1 MNHSEEFV
9 PLFLEDCRTDGF
21 EDNSTHF
28 HLSNTTAVEFNVS
41 NVPGFDALS
50 APFRL
55 LLQNCN
61 SLTSDMELEGPSS
74 SPIPALSRPLLVL
87 EAVALG
93 LMILL
98 TIGGN
103 LLVIVAVVPSPTL
116 RSPTHSLIVNLAVA
130 DLLLGVTVLPLSAT
144 RELSGVWT
152 LGPSLCSVWTALDVL
167 CCTASILSLCGISV
181 DRYIG
186 VSRPLAYSRIL
197 TKRRARGLIAG
208 IWALALAISIAP
220 PLGWRDEG
228 VDTSSETECHVNK
241 QLGYVIFSACGSFY
255 LPALVIL
262 ALYALV
268 YRAAARHSRFL
279 QSGSRVTRSD
289 VTLRVHLGSTKSGNN
304 SLKASIYEGH
314 SIEKGMNNCTGSTL
328 LFEAA
333 SRCGTE
339 PWPSCEQG
347 RRLTVAGLYGRA
359 AKFRRQKKAAKTLGI
374 VVGGFLLCWFP
385 FFLLLPIDA
394 ACSSCDVTVP
404 FNFAFWLGY
413 FNSCI
418 NPFIYACSSRELRRA
433 FRGILCWKRKSQSRP
448 YNNNMAVSL
457 TSRSRDLSLSSTTS
471 ISTTRR
477 IQ

>member
-1 MNHSEEFV
+1 MNLSDEYTQMIV
-9 PLFLEDCRTDGF
+9 EDCLTRRLK
-21 EDNSTHF
+21 E
-28 HLSNTTAVEFNVS
+28 NVS
-41 NVPGFDALS
+41 HFDIMENMSNVQNNFSVLGVTL
-50 APFRL
+50 RL
-55 LLQNCN
+55 LQQNCN
-61 SLTSDMELEGPSS
+61 SLAANFEEASASS
-74 SPIPALSRPLLVL
+74 SIIPVLSRPLLVL

-103 LLVIVAVVPSPTL
+103 ILVIVAVVPSPTL
-116 RSPTHSLIVNLAVA
+116 RSPTHSLIVNLAIA

-144 RELSGVWT
+144 RELSGVWL
-152 LGPSLCSVWTALDVL
+152 LGPSLCSIWTALDVL

-197 TKRRARGLIAG
+197 TKRRARGMIAG

-220 PLGWRDEG
+220 PLGWREEPRPGEDQSN
-228 VDTSSETECHVNK
+228 DSECHVNK

-268 YRAAARHSRFL
+268 YRAAARHSLFL

-289 VTLRVHLGSTKSGNN
+289 VTLRVHLGNN
-304 SLKASIYEGH
+304 SLKARIYEGH
-314 SIEKGMNNCTGSTL
+314 ATERALNSCTGSTL
-328 LFEAA
+328 LYDSAA
-333 SRCGTE
+333 DRGSVGASSCCGSDA
-339 PWPSCEQG
+339 WPSSEER

-385 FFLLLPIDA
+385 FFILLPIDA
-394 ACSSCDVTVP
+394 ACPTCDVAGL

-433 FRGILCWKRKSQSRP
+433 FRGIICWKRKHTS
-448 YNNNMAVSL
+448 NMAVSL
-457 TSRSRDLSLSSTTS
+457 TARSRDLSLSSTTS

-477 IQ
+477 VQ

>member
-1 MNHSEEFV
+1 MNLSDEYTQMIV
-9 PLFLEDCRTDGF
+9 EDCLTRRLK
-21 EDNSTHF
+21 E
-28 HLSNTTAVEFNVS
+28 NVS
-41 NVPGFDALS
+41 HFDIMENMSNVQNNFSVLGVTL
-50 APFRL
+50 RL
-55 LLQNCN
+55 LQQNCN
-61 SLTSDMELEGPSS
+61 SLAANFEEASASS
-74 SPIPALSRPLLVL
+74 SIIPVLSRPLLVL

-103 LLVIVAVVPSPTL
+103 ILVIVAVVPSPTL
-116 RSPTHSLIVNLAVA
+116 RSPTHSLIVNLAIA

-144 RELSGVWT
+144 RELSGVWL
-152 LGPSLCSVWTALDVL
+152 LGPSLCSIWTALDVL

-197 TKRRARGLIAG
+197 TKRRARGMIAG

-220 PLGWRDEG
+220 PLGWREEPRPGEDQSN
-228 VDTSSETECHVNK
+228 DSECH
-241 QLGYVIFSACGSFY
+241 FSSAPASSNRTDHPGTSVSLLATTEPPEPAPMTMKSYSF
-255 LPALVIL
+255 LKTL
-262 ALYALV
+262 AL
-268 YRAAARHSRFL
+268 
-279 QSGSRVTRSD
+279 
-289 VTLRVHLGSTKSGNN
+289 N
-304 SLKASIYEGH
+304 S
-314 SIEKGMNNCTGSTL
+314 CTGSTL
-328 LFEAA
+328 LYDSAA
-333 SRCGTE
+333 DRGSVGASSCCGSDA
-339 PWPSCEQG
+339 WPSSEER

-385 FFLLLPIDA
+385 FFILLPIDA
-394 ACSSCDVTVP
+394 ACPTCDVAGL

-433 FRGILCWKRKSQSRP
+433 FRGIICWKRKHTS
-448 YNNNMAVSL
+448 NMAVSL
-457 TSRSRDLSLSSTTS
+457 TARSRDLSLSSTTS

-477 IQ
+477 VQ